1 MHIDWWTLGLQ
12 AVNALVLVWLLAHF
26 LFTPIVKIVGE
37 RQQAAA
43 ALLADAEAARRAA
56 LDARQQAEADAA
68 RVAQQRGKALD
79 EAAAEAGALKTSLI
93 AAAHAEAEQLRAAAN
108 AEITAARRDAAQA
121 DARRASLFA
130 LEVAARLLE
139 RLPPEARVAG
149 FIDGLAAELAKLP
162 GDLRASLGHAGAPLR
177 LVAARALST
186 VEQDDCQRAISKAL
200 GHEAVLSL
208 GVDPAVLAGLELEA
222 PHAIV
227 RNSLRADL
235 SLLQA
240 ELLGREV
247 SHD

>member
-12 AVNALVLVWLLAHF
+12 AINALVLVWLLARF
-26 LFTPIVKIVGE
+26 LFRPIAKIVGE
-37 RQQAAA
+37 RQRAAA
-43 ALLADAEAARRAA
+43 ALLADAEAARHAA

-68 RVAQQRGKALD
+68 RVAEQRGKALD
-79 EAAAEAGALKTSLI
+79 EAAAEAGALKASLI
-93 AAAHAEAEQLRAAAN
+93 AAAHAEADQLRAAAN
-108 AEITAARRDAAQA
+108 TEIAAARREAARS
-121 DARRASLFA
+121 DARRASQFA
-130 LEVAARLLE
+130 LEVTAKLLE

-162 GDLRASLGHAGAPLR
+162 GELRTSLGRADAPLR
-177 LVAARALST
+177 LVAARILSAGEQADCRRALST
-186 VEQDDCQRAISKAL
+186 AL

-208 GVDPAVLAGLELEA
+208 GVDPAVLAGFELEA

-240 ELLGREV
+240 ELQDREA

>member
-12 AVNALVLVWLLAHF
+12 AINALVLVWLLARF
-26 LFTPIVKIVGE
+26 LFRPIAKIVSE

-68 RVAQQRGKALD
+68 RVAGQRGQALD
-79 EAAAEAGALKTSLI
+79 QAVAEAAALKASLL
-93 AAAHAEAEQLRAAAN
+93 ASAHAEADQLRAAAD
-108 AEITAARRDAAQA
+108 AQIAAARREAAQA
-121 DARRASLFA
+121 DARRASQFA
-130 LEVAARLLE
+130 LEVSARLLE
-139 RLPPEARVAG
+139 RLPPQARVAG

-162 GDLRASLGHAGAPLR
+162 GDLRASLGRADAPLR
-177 LVAARALST
+177 LVAARALSAA
-186 VEQDDCQRAISKAL
+186 EQDDCRRALGQAL
-200 GHEAVLSL
+200 GHEPVLSL
-208 GVDPAVLAGLELEA
+208 DVDPAVLAGLELEA

-240 ELLGREV
+240 ELQDREA
-247 SHD
+247 SHG